1 LRGPF
6 LQTPQD
12 FLLRLNLHAV
22 AVAVLLVLGA
32 GAPLSAQNGRIGRTV
47 AASRVDV
54 APVLD
59 GVLDEAAWNAAE
71 VIDAFVQQEPDEGAP
86 ASERTEARILYD
98 GENLYIGV
106 RAFDSEPDGVIATE
120 MRRDSD
126 RILDEDNF
134 QIILD
139 TFRDQRSAYMF
150 VTTPLGAKLE
160 QQVFEEGEG
169 SGRRGFGVATNINK
183 DWDGVWHVSASRT
196 DDGWTAEI
204 AIPMV
209 TLRFPDQERQE
220 WGINFMR
227 NIRRKNE
234 QAFWAGIPKPYTLTR
249 VSLAGNLTG
258 LESLNRGMDLR
269 VKPFVSGGATRVS
282 DAGLVENDGRR
293 ELGFDIKY
301 GVSAGLNLDL
311 TWNTD
316 FAQAEV
322 DDEQVNLTRFA
333 LFYPE
338 KRDFFLE
345 NSGQFNVGTNSA
357 VQRVADLFFSRR
369 IGLSETGDPI
379 PILGGARLTGKVGR
393 HNIAVMDI
401 QTDGL
406 PGDVEQGLVGRDG
419 ENFFVARYSR
429 DIMER
434 SKVGALII
442 NKHVGN
448 GDYVNR
454 TLAVDMTLAP
464 HPSFLVNSFIAK
476 TSTTGV
482 DDGDLAGYVRLGW
495 LDEDWNVYGEY
506 ADLQEN
512 FNPEVGF
519 LPRRGIRISK
529 VHLERN
535 PRPGRFGVRV
545 FDPMVNITYTTDQNN
560 RLVTRRIHH
569 MLGTRLENGA
579 YINIWYNDYLEVLDD
594 PFHVRPDVVVAP
606 GTHRFGEW
614 RFSFTSDPSRRLYGT
629 VYYSPQTF
637 FDGNRTDYNARAGLR
652 LTSRLAAEGAF
663 TRNDVRLPGGDFSA
677 DIASFRVDYAISPTM
692 TLRALTQYNSLTDQ
706 WSTAARLNYIY
717 RPGSDI
723 YIVYDELRR
732 DYEDYLP
739 GGVSEFNPFRER
751 QLIVKVTYLF
761 SR

>member
-1 LRGPF
+1 MFLEAIRRTRRGVHAPAIA
-6 LQTPQD
+6 
-12 FLLRLNLHAV
+12 AV
-22 AVAVLLVLGA
+22 AALA
-32 GAPLSAQNGRIGRTV
+32 AATPLSAQNGQNGQNGQTV
-47 AASRVDV
+47 AASRVSV

-59 GVLDEAAWNAAE
+59 GILDEPAWSAAE
-71 VIDAFVQQEPDEGAP
+71 AIDAFVQQEPDEGAP

-106 RAFDSEPDGVIATE
+106 RAFDSEPDAVIATE

-139 TFRDQRSAYMF
+139 TFKDYRSAYMF

-169 SGRRGFGVATNINK
+169 GSRRGFGVATNINK
-183 DWDGVWHVSASRT
+183 DWDGVWHVGARRT
-196 DDGWTAEI
+196 DDGWAAEI

-209 TLRFPDQERQE
+209 TLRFPDEQRQE
-220 WGINFMR
+220 WGVNFMR

-249 VSLAGNLTG
+249 VSLAGSLTG

-269 VKPFVSGGATRVS
+269 VKPFVSGGAARVA
-282 DAGLVENDGRR
+282 AGGIVENDGQRDI
-293 ELGFDIKY
+293 GFDIKY

-311 TWNTD
+311 TYNTD

-357 VQRVADLFFSRR
+357 FMRVADLFFSRR

-393 HNIAVMDI
+393 NNIAIMDI

-406 PGDVEQGLVGRDG
+406 PGDAGRGIAGRDG

-429 DIMER
+429 DIMAR
-434 SKVGALII
+434 SKVGALVI
-442 NKHVGN
+442 NKHVGD
-448 GDYVNR
+448 GHHINR
-454 TLAVDMTLAP
+454 TFAADMTLAP
-464 HPSFLVNSFIAK
+464 HPAFLVNSFIAK

-482 DDGDLAGYVRLGW
+482 TDGQLAGYIRLGW

-506 ADLQEN
+506 SDFQEN

-519 LPRRGIRISK
+519 LPRNGIRISK
-529 VHLERN
+529 IHLERN

-560 RLVTRRIHH
+560 RLVTRRIHN
-569 MLGTRLENGA
+569 MLGTRLQNGA
-579 YINIWYNDYLEVLDD
+579 YINIWYNANLEVLDE
-594 PFHVRPDVVVAP
+594 PFRVRPDVVVAP
-606 GTHRFGEW
+606 GTHRFGDW

-637 FDGNRTDYNARAGLR
+637 FDGNRTDYSASAGFR
-652 LTSRLAAEGAF
+652 LTSQLAAEGAF
-663 TRNDVRLPGGDFSA
+663 TRNDVRLPGGNFTA
-677 DIASFRVDYAISPTM
+677 DVASFRVDYALSPTM
-692 TLRALTQYNSLTDQ
+692 TLRTLTQRNSLTDQ
-706 WSTAARLNYIY
+706 WSTAVRFNYIY

-732 DYEDYLP
+732 NAYD
-739 GGVSEFNPFRER
+739 EFGRYNEFSSSRER

>member
-1 LRGPF
+1 MTRRSLPSA
-6 LQTPQD
+6 LV
-12 FLLRLNLHAV
+12 LAIAV
-22 AVAVLLVLGA
+22 A
-32 GAPLSAQNGRIGRTV
+32 APLSAQNGQSENGQSV
-47 AASRVDV
+47 AATRVEV

-59 GVLDEAAWNAAE
+59 GVLNEPVWQVAPPATD
-71 VIDAFVQQEPDEGAP
+71 FVQQEPNEGAP
-86 ASERTEARILYD
+86 ASEHTEVRILYD

-106 RAFDSEPDGVIATE
+106 LAFDSDPDAVIATE

-126 RILDEDNF
+126 RILEEDNF

-139 TFRDQRSAYMF
+139 TFKDYRSAYMF

-169 SGRRGFGVATNINK
+169 GGRRGFGVATNINK
-183 DWDGVWHVSASRT
+183 DWDGVWHVSARRT
-196 DDGWTAEI
+196 DDGWVAEI

-209 TLRFPDQERQE
+209 TLRFPDRARQE

-249 VSLAGNLTG
+249 VSLAGDLTG
-258 LESLNRGMDLR
+258 LESLNRGLDLR
-269 VKPFVSGGATRVS
+269 VKPFVSGGAAHIS
-282 DAGLVENDGRR
+282 DAGVVENDGQRDV
-293 ELGFDIKY
+293 GFDIKY

-357 VQRVADLFFSRR
+357 FMRVADLFFSRR
-369 IGLSETGDPI
+369 IGLSKTGDPI

-393 HNIAVMDI
+393 NNIAVMDI

-406 PGDVEQGLVGRDG
+406 PGDMAHGIPGRDG

-429 DIMER
+429 DIMAR
-434 SKVGALII
+434 SKVGALVI
-442 NKHVGN
+442 NKHVGD
-448 GDYVNR
+448 GGYINR
-454 TLAVDMTLAP
+454 TFAADMTLAP

-476 TSTTGV
+476 TTTTGIT
-482 DDGDLAGYVRLGW
+482 DGQLAGYIRLGW
-495 LDEDWNVYGEY
+495 LDQDWNVYGEY
-506 ADLQEN
+506 SDFQEN

-519 LPRRGIRISK
+519 LPRNGIRISK

-579 YINIWYNDYLEVLDD
+579 YINIWYNSNLEVLDE
-594 PFHVRPDVVVAP
+594 PFQVRPDVVVAP
-606 GTHRFGEW
+606 GTHRFGDW
-614 RFSFTSDPSRRLYGT
+614 RFSFNSDPSRRLYGT
-629 VYYSPQTF
+629 AYYSPQTF
-637 FDGNRTDYNARAGLR
+637 FDGDRTDYSASAGFR
-652 LTSRLAAEGAF
+652 LTSQLAAEGAF
-663 TRNDVRLPGGDFSA
+663 TRNDVRLPGGDFTA
-677 DIASFRVDYAISPTM
+677 DIASFRIDYALSPAM
-692 TLRALTQYNSLTDQ
+692 TLRTLTQRNSLTDQ
-706 WSTAARLNYIY
+706 WSTAVRLNYIY

-732 DYEDYLP
+732 EYEDMLP
-739 GGVSEFNPFRER
+739 GGVSEFMPFRER

>member
-1 LRGPF
+1 MTRDRP
-6 LQTPQD
+6 PI
-12 FLLRLNLHAV
+12 RPARRRARAAAV
-22 AVAVLLVLGA
+22 AVVA
-32 GAPLSAQNGRIGRTV
+32 GIVAAAPLSAQNGRNGHTV
-47 AASRVDV
+47 AASRVDA

-59 GVLDEAAWNAAE
+59 GVLDEPVWSVAAA
-71 VIDAFVQQEPDEGAP
+71 IDAFVQQEPDEGAP

-126 RILDEDNF
+126 RILEEDNF

-139 TFRDQRSAYMF
+139 TFKDFRSAYMF

-169 SGRRGFGVATNINK
+169 GSRRGFGVATNINK
-183 DWDGVWHVSASRT
+183 DWDGVWHVGARRT
-196 DDGWTAEI
+196 DDGWAAEI
-204 AIPMV
+204 AIPLV

-220 WGINFMR
+220 WGVNFMR

-249 VSLAGNLTG
+249 VSLAGSLTG

-269 VKPFVSGGATRVS
+269 VKPFVSGGAARTT
-282 DAGLVENDGRR
+282 DAGIVENHGQRDI
-293 ELGFDIKY
+293 GFDIKY

-357 VQRVADLFFSRR
+357 FQRVADLFFSRR

-393 HNIAVMDI
+393 NNIAVMDI
-401 QTDGL
+401 QTVGL
-406 PGDVEQGLVGRDG
+406 RADIGRDIAGRDG

-429 DIMER
+429 DIMAR
-434 SKVGALII
+434 SKVGALFI
-442 NKHVGN
+442 NKHVGD
-448 GDYVNR
+448 GDHINR
-454 TLAVDMTLAP
+454 TIALDMTLAP
-464 HPSFLVNSFIAK
+464 HPALLVNSFVAK

-482 DDGDLAGYVRLGW
+482 TDGELAGYVRLGW

-506 ADLQEN
+506 ADFQEN

-519 LPRRGIRISK
+519 LPRNGIRISK
-529 VHLERN
+529 IHLERN

-569 MLGTRLENGA
+569 MLGTRLQNGA
-579 YINIWYNDYLEVLDD
+579 YLNIWYNANLEVLDE
-594 PFHVRPDVVVAP
+594 PFHVRPDVVVEP
-606 GTHRFGEW
+606 GAHRFGDW

-637 FDGNRTDYNARAGLR
+637 FNGDRTDYSASAGFR
-652 LTSRLAAEGAF
+652 LTSQLAAEGAF

-677 DIASFRVDYAISPTM
+677 DIASFRIDYALSPTM
-692 TLRALTQYNSLTDQ
+692 TLRTLTQYNSLTDQ
-706 WSTAARLNYIY
+706 WSTAARFNYIY

-723 YIVYDELRR
+723 YIVFDELRR
-732 DYEDYLP
+732 NAYD
-739 GGVSEFNPFRER
+739 EFGRYNEFAAFRER
-751 QLIVKVTYLF
+751 RLTIKVTYLF

>member
-1 LRGPF
+1 MRP
-6 LQTPQD
+6 
-12 FLLRLNLHAV
+12 NLHAV
-22 AVAVLLVLGA
+22 AAAVLVVLA
-32 GAPLSAQNGRIGRTV
+32 AAAPLSGQNGRNGRTV

-54 APVLD
+54 APILD

-139 TFRDQRSAYMF
+139 TFRDYRSAYMF

-196 DDGWTAEI
+196 DDGWIAEI

-269 VKPFVSGGATRVS
+269 VKPFVSGGATRIT

-293 ELGFDIKY
+293 DIGFDVKY

-393 HNIAVMDI
+393 NNIAVMDI

-406 PGDVEQGLVGRDG
+406 PGGVERGLVGRDG

-429 DIMER
+429 DIMAR

-442 NKHVGN
+442 NKHVGS

-454 TLAVDMTLAP
+454 TLAADMTLAP

-482 DDGDLAGYVRLGW
+482 DDGELAGYVRLGW

-545 FDPMVNITYTTDQNN
+545 LDPMVNVTYTTDQNN
-560 RLVTRRIHH
+560 RLVTRRIHN

-739 GGVSEFNPFRER
+739 GGVSEFNPLRER

>member
-1 LRGPF
+1 M
-6 LQTPQD
+6 
-12 FLLRLNLHAV
+12 AI
-22 AVAVLLVLGA
+22 AAS
-32 GAPLSAQNGRIGRTV
+32 APLSAQNGRNGHSV

-59 GVLDEAAWNAAE
+59 GVLDEPVWSAAE
-71 VIDAFVQQEPDEGAP
+71 AIDAFVQQEPDEGAP

-139 TFRDQRSAYMF
+139 TFKDFRSAYMF

-169 SGRRGFGVATNINK
+169 GSRRGFGVATNINK
-183 DWDGVWHVSASRT
+183 DWDGVWHVGARRT
-196 DDGWTAEI
+196 DDGWAAEI

-220 WGINFMR
+220 WGVNFMR

-249 VSLAGNLTG
+249 VSLAGSLTG

-269 VKPFVSGGATRVS
+269 VKPFVSGGAARIS
-282 DAGLVENDGRR
+282 DAGVVENDGQR
-293 ELGFDIKY
+293 EIGFDIKY

-311 TWNTD
+311 TYNTD

-338 KRDFFLE
+338 KREFFLE
-345 NSGQFNVGTNSA
+345 NAGQFNVGTNSA
-357 VQRVADLFFSRR
+357 FQRVADLFFSRR

-393 HNIAVMDI
+393 NNIAIMDI

-406 PGDVEQGLVGRDG
+406 PDDIGQGIVGRDG

-429 DIMER
+429 DIMAR

-442 NKHVGN
+442 NKHVGD
-448 GDYVNR
+448 GHYINR
-454 TLAVDMTLAP
+454 TIALDMTLAP
-464 HPSFLVNSFIAK
+464 HPAFLVNSFIAK

-482 DDGDLAGYVRLGW
+482 TDGQLAGYIRLGW
-495 LDEDWNVYGEY
+495 LDQDWNVYGEY
-506 ADLQEN
+506 SDFQEN

-519 LPRRGIRISK
+519 LPRNGIRISK
-529 VHLERN
+529 IHLERN

-569 MLGTRLENGA
+569 MLGTRLQNGA
-579 YINIWYNDYLEVLDD
+579 YINIWYNANLEVLDD
-594 PFHVRPDVVVAP
+594 PFRVRPDVVVAP
-606 GTHRFGEW
+606 GTYRFGDW
-614 RFSFTSDPSRRLYGT
+614 RFSFNSDPSRRLYGT

-637 FDGNRTDYNARAGLR
+637 FDGDRTDYSASAGFR
-652 LTSRLAAEGAF
+652 LTSQLAAEGAF

-677 DIASFRVDYAISPTM
+677 DIASFRIDYALSPTM
-692 TLRALTQYNSLTDQ
+692 TLRTLTQYNSLTDQ
-706 WSTAARLNYIY
+706 WSTAARFNYIY

-732 DYEDYLP
+732 NAYD
-739 GGVSEFNPFRER
+739 EFGRFNEFASFRER

>member
-1 LRGPF
+1 MARDHSRI
-6 LQTPQD
+6 QRMNRAVHAAASTA
-12 FLLRLNLHAV
+12 LLAV
-22 AVAVLLVLGA
+22 AAV
-32 GAPLSAQNGRIGRTV
+32 APLSAQNGQNGQNGQTV

-59 GVLDEAAWNAAE
+59 GILDEPIWRAAE
-71 VIDAFVQQEPDEGAP
+71 AIDAFVQQEPDEGAP

-106 RAFDSEPDGVIATE
+106 RAFDSEPDAVIATE

-126 RILDEDNF
+126 RILEEDNF

-139 TFRDQRSAYMF
+139 TFKDFRSAYMF

-169 SGRRGFGVATNINK
+169 GRRRGFGVATNINK
-183 DWDGVWHVSASRT
+183 DWDGVWHVGARRT
-196 DDGWTAEI
+196 DDGWAAEI

-209 TLRFPDQERQE
+209 TLRFPDEERQE

-249 VSLAGNLTG
+249 VSLAGSLTG

-269 VKPFVSGGATRVS
+269 VKPFVSGGAARIS
-282 DAGLVENDGRR
+282 DAGVVENDGQR
-293 ELGFDIKY
+293 EVGFDIKY

-311 TWNTD
+311 TYNTD

-338 KRDFFLE
+338 KREFFLE
-345 NSGQFNVGTNSA
+345 NAGQFNVGTNSA
-357 VQRVADLFFSRR
+357 FMRVADLFFSRR
-369 IGLSETGDPI
+369 IGLSRTGDPI

-393 HNIAVMDI
+393 NNIAIMDI

-406 PGDVEQGLVGRDG
+406 PGDVGQGIGGRDG

-429 DIMER
+429 DIMAR
-434 SKVGALII
+434 SKVGALVI
-442 NKHVGN
+442 NKHVGD
-448 GDYVNR
+448 GHYINR
-454 TLAVDMTLAP
+454 TFAADMTLAP
-464 HPSFLVNSFIAK
+464 HPAFLVNSFIAK
-476 TSTTGV
+476 TSTTGIT
-482 DDGDLAGYVRLGW
+482 DGQLAGYIRLGW

-506 ADLQEN
+506 ADFQDN

-519 LPRRGIRISK
+519 LPRNGIRISK
-529 VHLERN
+529 IHLERN

-569 MLGTRLENGA
+569 MLGTRLQNGA
-579 YINIWYNDYLEVLDD
+579 YINIWYNANLEVLDQ
-594 PFHVRPDVVVAP
+594 PFHVRPDVVVEP
-606 GTHRFGEW
+606 GTHRFGDW
-614 RFSFTSDPSRRLYGT
+614 RFSFNSDPSRRLYGT

-637 FDGNRTDYNARAGLR
+637 FDGDRTDYSASAGFR
-652 LTSRLAAEGAF
+652 LTSQLAAEGAF

-677 DIASFRVDYAISPTM
+677 DIASFRVDYALSPTM
-692 TLRALTQYNSLTDQ
+692 TLRTVTQYNSLTDQ
-706 WSTAARLNYIY
+706 WSTAARFNYIY

-732 DYEDYLP
+732 NDYD
-739 GGVSEFNPFRER
+739 EFGRYNEFASFRER